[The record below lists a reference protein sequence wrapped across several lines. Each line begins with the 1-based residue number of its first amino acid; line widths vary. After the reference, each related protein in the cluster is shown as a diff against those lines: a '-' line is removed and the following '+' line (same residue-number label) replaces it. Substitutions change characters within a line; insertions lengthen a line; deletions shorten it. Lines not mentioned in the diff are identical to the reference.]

1 MRAVIQRVDW
11 ARVKVK
17 GEVVGEIGKG
27 YLVFLGVRK
36 GDGEKEAKKMAEKIT
51 YLRIFEDEE
60 GKLNRSIRE
69 VGGQIL
75 LVSQFTL
82 YADTRKGRRPSF
94 EEVASREEALFCYRK
109 VGECLRSMGIPLSWG
124 EFGEVMEV
132 ELLNKGPLTI
142 ILEI

>member
-11 ARVKVK
+11 ARVKAK
-17 GEVVGEIGKG
+17 GKVVGEIGKG
-27 YLVFLGVRK
+27 YLVLLGVRK
-36 GDGEKEAKKMAEKIT
+36 GDGEREAKKMAEKIT

-94 EEVASREEALFCYRK
+94 EEVASREEAFLWYRK
-109 VGECLRSMGIPLSWG
+109 VGEYLKSMGIPLSWG

-132 ELLNKGPLTI
+132 ELLNKGPLTL